1 MTPPNAGYKGAPV
14 SELVCATKRSYVSR
28 KDAAKAANN
37 MRHRIYDRT
46 GEYQP
51 VKAYHCLR
59 HHAWHIGTIPGW
71 REENQR
77 PRLPYKTN

>member
-1 MTPPNAGYKGAPV
+1 
-14 SELVCATKRSYVSR
+14 
-28 KDAAKAANN
+28 